1 MTPTSKTSV
10 FTRYEVFIIAIISIL
25 QFTVILDF
33 TVMSPLG
40 ALLMRILH
48 LSPSHFGWVVSAYAF
63 SAGIS
68 GILAAGFADKFDR
81 KKMLLFF
88 YTGFILGT
96 LLCGMA
102 PEYYSLLAARMV
114 TGLFGG
120 VLFSINLAI
129 IADLFPLEKRGRVM
143 GYVQMAFAVSQIA
156 GIPLGLLLAN
166 QFGWHMPFLMI
177 VGFCVLTYGVIVR
190 WMRPITSHLK
200 DRAAQK
206 PFRHLVRTASDTRY
220 VRAFAT
226 TALLSTGGF
235 LMMPYAS
242 AFLVN
247 NVGVGEKILPVVF
260 IVAGFAGLFTGPLI
274 GRWSDR
280 FGKFRVFVIGSMLA
294 FVMVLIITNLSIT
307 PLWLVL
313 IINTAMYTAVFSRI
327 IPSQALISAVPDAK
341 DRGAF
346 MSINASVQQLGGGIA
361 SAIGGLIIAEDSR
374 RQLLH
379 YDILGYVT
387 VGAFVTCGVLMY
399 YVNQYI
405 VSKTT
410 KQQEAPQRQEE
421 LAIVVE

>member
-10 FTRYEVFIIAIISIL
+10 FTRYEVFIITIVSLL

-120 VLFSINLAI
+120 VLFSINMAI

-143 GYVQMAFAVSQIA
+143 GYVQMAFAVSQVA

-177 VGFCVLTYGVIVR
+177 VGFCVITYGVIVR

-226 TALLSTGGF
+226 TTLLSTGGF

-280 FGKFRVFVIGSMLA
+280 FGKFKVFVIGSMLA
-294 FVMVLIITNLSIT
+294 FVMVLIITHLSIT

-313 IINTAMYTAVFSRI
+313 IINTAMYTAVFSRM

-361 SAIGGLIIAEDSR
+361 SLIGGLIIAEDSR
-374 RQLLH
+374 RNLLH